1 MTNPTYLDAMLLLG
15 TFDSL
20 SCEDHD
26 DDSIRIYYPAFTTL
40 N

>member
-1 MTNPTYLDAMLLLG
+1 MTNPTYLNAALIVG

-26 DDSIRIYYPAFTTL
+26 YDEIIICLPAFTTL